1 MWKTTF
7 KKMIINNWTWDR
19 LPRLLFQLPEYI
31 LKHEE
36 TAPCFTYPTQWQKSK
51 VKVLSLC
58 SHQATVTD
66 KMPIYLQY
74 PEWSVRTRTQ
84 HFLQSPGSTGRGKSP
99 FCMWQIAEGIQHHT
113 TFEAPKNVKA
123 AKHCSAIE
131 QKAMGY
137 PPKLCETEI

>member
-1 MWKTTF
+1 
-7 KKMIINNWTWDR
+7 MIINNWTWDR

-74 PEWSVRTRTQ
+74 PERSVRTRTQ
-84 HFLQSPGSTGRGKSP
+84 HFLQSPRSTGKVS
-99 FCMWQIAEGIQHHT
+99 ILYVAEGIQHHT
-113 TFEAPKNVKA
+113 TFEAPINVKA

-131 QKAMGY
+131 QKAMGF